1 MSIVAHQ
8 VVQRDLARITSL
20 PSRPPIDCERDA
32 KRRWAPQAQA
42 LVEVMTEKFTRGPR
56 LSCGCRKRVVVI
68 GQGGRITIAHTPSP
82 GAPPQVPLETTIADF
97 CTDNAHDPQVCNAV
111 LQARAGQTVELPGL
125 DALYCMT
132 QLNPVQAWI
141 LRELPI
147 AHGIHGLVSVG
158 GGKTAAGVLAP
169 LAMPPHVKTIVLL
182 AKPDQRIHYR
192 NAYLRLREHF
202 RVPSMMF
209 DGALDGSFIVP
220 GTPVMHFIPY
230 SRLSRPDATQLL
242 EQKNP
247 DAVIADESHLLAARS
262 SARTLRFLRL
272 MAKRSDIIFCDWSG
286 STIKKSIKD
295 ASHLAAHALGLGSPY
310 PILPDEVDRW
320 AAVIDPSHMMDLKS
334 PTAAELYMNFAGID
348 IHSEKDGVRFLYGAR
363 DTERLRAAF
372 RERVIH
378 TPGVISTVSSSI
390 NCSVSIN
397 EREAPKVPQ
406 SVKDA
411 LAVVRDDGVRPDGEV
426 LVLPLD
432 VITCA
437 RNIGCGFYEKWFFP
451 RNEDPALIIEWKA
464 ARKAWN
470 KAVRTKIALGET
482 HLDSPMLCYNA
493 AERAWRTP
501 AYEGDLPVWR
511 EPSFLAWREIEDKVK
526 PDPRVVWIDDYL
538 AKDAA
543 AWAKENVGIV
553 WCESRALG
561 LKIAQLA
568 GLHYHAGGA
577 NAEAEILAEDGTRS
591 VVASIVAHGTG
602 RDQLQHRFSKQ
613 LIVEVPSSS
622 DRWEQLL
629 GRLAREGQQAD
640 TVETE
645 VYLHVAEIR
654 DAMRKAI
661 NYAQY
666 VEATTPNRQLIL
678 AADIGF
684 DL

>member
-1 MSIVAHQ
+1 MSAVNKA
-8 VVQRDLARITSL
+8 VVQRDLARILDL
-20 PSRPPIDCERDA
+20 PSRSPLDCERDS
-32 KRRWAPQAQA
+32 KRRWEPKAQA
-42 LVEVMTEKFTRGPR
+42 LVEVMTAKFSRGPR
-56 LSCGCRKRVVVI
+56 LSCGCRRRVVAV
-68 GQGGRITIAHTPSP
+68 GHNGKLTIAHTPSP
-82 GAPPQVPLETTIADF
+82 GASPQAPLETTVAAF
-97 CTDNAHDPQVCNAV
+97 CADNAHDVAVCRSV
-111 LQARAGQTVELPGL
+111 TQARAGQTIELPGL
-125 DALYCMT
+125 GALYCMT

-147 AHGIHGLVSVG
+147 TSGIHGLCSVG
-158 GGKTAAGVLAP
+158 SGKTLAGVLAP
-169 LAMPPHVKTIVLL
+169 LAMPPHVKTVVLL

-192 NAYLRLREHF
+192 NAYLRAREHF
-202 RVPSMMF
+202 RVPSMIF
-209 DGALDGSFIVP
+209 DDALDGSFIVP

-320 AAVIDPSHMMDLKS
+320 AAVIDPSHMIDMKS
-334 PTAAELYMNFAGID
+334 PTAHELYLNFAGID
-348 IHSEKDGVRFLYGAR
+348 IYSEKDGVRFLYGAR
-363 DTERLRAAF
+363 DTDRLRAAF
-372 RERVIH
+372 RERVIN

-390 NCSVSIN
+390 NCSISIN
-397 EREAPKVPQ
+397 EREAPKIPQ
-406 SVKDA
+406 AVKDA
-411 LAVVRDDGVRPDGEV
+411 LAMVRNEMVRPDGEE

-470 KAVRTKIALGET
+470 KAVRTKIALGEP

-493 AERAWRTP
+493 AERAWRTSP
-501 AYEGDLPVWR
+501 YDGDLPIWR
-511 EPSFLAWREIEDKVK
+511 EPTWLEWRDIADKVK

-538 AKDAA
+538 ARDAA
-543 AWAKENVGIV
+543 AWAKENIGIV

-568 GLHYHAGGA
+568 GLPYHAGGQ

-591 VVASIVAHGTG
+591 VIASIVAHGTG
-602 RDQLQHRFSKQ
+602 RDQLQHRFCKQ

-645 VYLHVAEIR
+645 VYLHVSEIR
-654 DAMRKAI
+654 DAMSKAI
-661 NYAQY
+661 TYAQY